1 MKERAFKRV
10 IGIDYSGA
18 DTAIKGLGNLAVYS
32 VEGNGPPHRVVLCI
46 DGTRR
51 RWTRE
56 KIAQWLIKQLKEGD
70 QPTLVGID
78 HAFSFPERYFK
89 KYPKAM
95 GDWDTFLDDFC
106 KHWPI
111 WRKEADKGKEWLKIE
126 EAKKGNGRLGKPGWK
141 RLTDECTPSA
151 KSVFDFAVK
160 QGNVAKSTHAGIPW
174 LRCIRRQ
181 LRESKAKVHFWPFDN
196 WDIPEGTSVVAEV
209 YPALWK
215 GLFGPRP
222 EKDMTRDQYDAYII
236 ASWLSWV
243 NQKGLLGYY
252 LRPHLSPKECKQAK
266 VEGWILGS
274 LGLNRLGVGKEVSV
288 KTLQAS

>member
-1 MKERAFKRV
+1 MKEQAFKRV

-18 DTAIKGLGNLAVYS
+18 DTANKGLAGLAVYR
-32 VEGNGPPHRVVLCI
+32 VEGDGPAHGVVFPSKRTKHW
-46 DGTRR
+46 TRR
-51 RWTRE
+51 
-56 KIAQWLIKQLKEGD
+56 KIAQWLIEQLERGD

-78 HAFSFPERYFK
+78 HAFSFPERYFN
-89 KYPKAM
+89 KYPEAR

-106 KHWPI
+106 KYWPI
-111 WRKEADKGKEWLKIE
+111 WRKTKKGKEWLNIDTVRISNK
-126 EAKKGNGRLGKPGWK
+126 RLGNAEWK

-151 KSVFDFAVK
+151 KSVFDFDVK

-174 LRCIRRQ
+174 LRYIRQQ
-181 LRESKAKVHFWPFDN
+181 LRDSEAKVHFWPFDD
-196 WDIPEGTSVVAEV
+196 WDIPEGASVVAEV

-222 EKDMTRDQYDAYII
+222 EECMTRHQYDAYII
-236 ASWLSWV
+236 ASWLSWG

-252 LRPHLSPKECKQAK
+252 FSPHLSPIECNRAK
-266 VEGWILGS
+266 SEGWILGS

-288 KTLQAS
+288 TTLQAC